1 MLGSLSLASVGNVA
15 GVARERGWCRQQ
27 VWDCALLG
35 VDAGDGRTSD
45 RSGSRVGLGLAR
57 YCPRRCRSWGLWW
70 VCDGRVLFLLIV
82 AGAWSQCWACAVGLA
97 LRVPPGCCY
106 ACREAGCASVRGR
119 CASVGPQCLVSGRSF
134 LLQAGFSHTLA
145 LKFLSPFRQKRRAG
159 SAAPVTTYKRQQSG
173 SAARR
178 STWRSSGHYA
188 LPSRPGTLC
197 SNVFGRPQYMR
208 SGRAFSTPG

>member
-1 MLGSLSLASVGNVA
+1 MLGSLTRLSLASVGHVA

-45 RSGSRVGLGLAR
+45 RSGSRVGLGLVR
-57 YCPRRCRSWGLWW
+57 HCPRRCRSWGLWW

-119 CASVGPQCLVSGRSF
+119 CASVGPHCLVSGCSF
-134 LLQAGFSHTLA
+134 PLQAGFSHTLA

-159 SAAPVTTYKRQQSG
+159 SAAPVTTHKRQQSG
-173 SAARR
+173 
-178 STWRSSGHYA
+178 
-188 LPSRPGTLC
+188 
-197 SNVFGRPQYMR
+197 
-208 SGRAFSTPG
+208 